1 MNKEEAAFAK
11 ALIQTVVAL
20 LLPGGAQSGPLV
32 GAAVDGLLAS
42 RATTHNFDQ
51 LLREKARAIS
61 QSMLAAEQAGLV
73 NPGSGYAAVTDLT
86 SILSRVSITPA
97 LLVQFEF
104 DTDRLW
110 KYFLEVGSPNLAEA
124 SLGRRGRLESALREI
139 AESVLLLAPELP
151 MVRLEFMREVLRR
164 VPPRADAMNP
174 G

>member
-32 GAAVDGLLAS
+32 GAAVDGLFAS
-42 RATTHNFDQ
+42 RASPQNLDQ
-51 LLREKARAIS
+51 LLREKAHAIS
-61 QSMLAAEQAGLV
+61 QNMLAAEEAGLV
-73 NPGSGYAAVTDLT
+73 NRGSGYAAVTDLT
-86 SILSRVSITPA
+86 SILARVSITPA

-110 KYFLEVGSPNLAEA
+110 TYFLEVGSPNLAEA
-124 SLGRRGRLESALREI
+124 SQGRRGRVESALREI
-139 AESVLLLAPELP
+139 AQAVLALAPDLP

-164 VPPRADAMNP
+164 VPPRAGALHA